1 MEEESTSGQ
10 GKRESIESVKRSS
23 RYKAGD
29 SFVVV
34 ILFTK
39 QFSDLNCFWQYNHC
53 CFVNND
59 EDNGYFSF

>member
-1 MEEESTSGQ
+1 MEEKSTSGQ
-10 GKRESIESVKRSS
+10 GERESIESVKRSS

-39 QFSDLNCFWQYNHC
+39 QFSDLKLFLA
-53 CFVNND
+53 V
-59 EDNGYFSF
+59 

>member
-10 GKRESIESVKRSS
+10 GERESIESVKRSS

-34 ILFTK
+34 ILFKTI
-39 QFSDLNCFWQYNHC
+39 QFSKVVFWW
-53 CFVNND
+53 
-59 EDNGYFSF
+59 SFATSVSFKP